1 MSEITLESIEKKLDL
16 LIALFKIGISEQLNV
31 LKSEVEQD
39 EVSKKVLVYADDT
52 LSYNQLKYKVAEDLD
67 VHEITVRRRIADL
80 SNRGL
85 IIGRRVG
92 REVYYKNSGLIE
104 V

>member
-1 MSEITLESIEKKLDL
+1 MSELTLESIDKKLDI
-16 LIALFKIGISEQLNV
+16 LIALLKISISEQLNV
-31 LKSEVEQD
+31 LKSEVEHD
-39 EVSKKVLVYADDT
+39 EVSKKVLEYADDT
-52 LSYNQLKYKVAEDLD
+52 LSYNQLKHKVADDLG
-67 VHEITVRRRIADL
+67 VHEITVRRRITYL
-80 SNRGL
+80 SNKGL